1 MLCLFKQTHGKTS
14 IKCSTLL
21 SSYLVLSDNLWLPG
35 RMQYF
40 VRANGI
46 QTHISAVIYGSLD
59 ELLNVLNLIW
69 FYIFMI
75 PQVWI
80 LKCSLWLTTVL
91 QPFQMQF
98 RAFNSSLIHCYIPII
113 HFATILS
120 HTMLTVVPVFA
131 HRKTETNHQ
140 KLFRNFFQRVPLR
153 ITKIKIVW
161 FESNQRWL
169 WWKWKWSFPYCNSD
183 SSLNQIVMV

>member
-1 MLCLFKQTHGKTS
+1 MQLLDCHFQQNESARNDSAFCWFSKCHFYSYKQMDTTS
-14 IKCSTLL
+14 IKCSKLR

-35 RMQYF
+35 RMQYW
-40 VRANGI
+40 VRANGK

-91 QPFQMQF
+91 QPFQIHF

-120 HTMLTVVPVFA
+120 HTMLTVVPDLA
-131 HRKTETNHQ
+131 HQKTETNHQ
-140 KLFRNFFQRVPLR
+140 KLSRHFLNVFHSESQR
-153 ITKIKIVW
+153 
-161 FESNQRWL
+161 
-169 WWKWKWSFPYCNSD
+169 
-183 SSLNQIVMV
+183 